1 MNTIF
6 NQEDFNSGDG
16 MLTYVW
22 GPPLW
27 HSLHTISFNYPVNPT
42 KEQKQQYYAFFTSL
56 QWVLPCKYCRDNF
69 KKNLE
74 KLPLNTIVL
83 ANRYNFSKWL
93 YDMHNLVNT
102 NLNKPIS
109 LTYEQVR
116 NRYENFRAR
125 CIENEPS
132 EKKSSENKYI
142 KKEKGCTKPL
152 YGKKAKCILNIV
164 PKDSSINSINIDEK
178 TILKK

>member
-1 MNTIF
+1 MNKNDKTF
-6 NQEDFNSGDG
+6 NDEDFNSNDG

-42 KEQKQQYYAFFTSL
+42 REQKQQYYAFFTSL

-74 KLPLNTIVL
+74 TLPLDSYALSSRHT
-83 ANRYNFSKWL
+83 FSKWL
-93 YDMHNLVNT
+93 YDMHNLVNK
-102 NLNKPIS
+102 NLGKPIT
-109 LTYEQVR
+109 LTFDQVR

-125 CIENEPS
+125 CIE
-132 EKKSSENKYI
+132 ENKPTKI
-142 KKEKGCTKPL
+142 EKGCTNPL
-152 YGKKAKCILNIV
+152 YGKKARCILNIV
-164 PKDSSINSINIDEK
+164 PKGNQKDSIKIDK
-178 TILKK
+178 NTILKKFN